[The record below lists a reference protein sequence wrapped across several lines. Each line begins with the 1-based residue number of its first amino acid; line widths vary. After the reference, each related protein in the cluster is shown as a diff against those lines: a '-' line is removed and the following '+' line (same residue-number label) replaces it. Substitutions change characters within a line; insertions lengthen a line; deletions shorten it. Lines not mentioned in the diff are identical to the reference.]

1 MIDCTSEIMRLLVQL
16 LLLVLVVEGS
26 LGGWREPCGSY
37 GCPHQPRYEP
47 FVPAPPG
54 HTPHCAKPG
63 QTFCETLE
71 HYPKQL
77 IKFLVDKCSYDFSSI
92 LRDESH
98 YGFNVYRGKPDYNRG
113 YVYPRQEVQKFYSQP
128 TVPSSY
134 PIVSQSPVVYGAA
147 ANDSGHEGYEYRAPA
162 DNQHNPLLL
171 DNLTQYQGGQ
181 TFPPEWLTNK
191 HTRRETTIPNRSHR
205 ENPFLPPN
213 NHNRA
218 KRQAPSEVISLCET
232 NSQYLMPRAALNNR
246 GNWMYVVNLPETRE
260 KYSQLVK
267 TETCST
273 TTCNGL
279 CSLPEGYVSRCEQQ
293 YVQKRLVALEGSGD
307 RLYTDVFWFPH
318 GCACQVVQNF

>member
-1 MIDCTSEIMRLLVQL
+1 MMRILGQL
-16 LLLVLVVEGS
+16 LLMVLVVEGS

-37 GCPHQPRYEP
+37 GCPHQPRYDEP

-54 HTPHCAKPG
+54 HTPRCAKPG

-77 IKFLVDKCSYDFSSI
+77 IKFLVEKCSYNFASV
-92 LRDESH
+92 LRDESPSD
-98 YGFNVYRGKPDYNRG
+98 FNVYRGKPDYNHG
-113 YVYPRQEVQKFYSQP
+113 YVYPRQEVPKFYSQP
-128 TVPSSY
+128 IAPASY
-134 PIVSQSPVVYGAA
+134 PVVNQSPVVYGAA
-147 ANDSGHEGYEYRAPA
+147 TNDSEHEGYQYRAPA
-162 DNQHNPLLL
+162 DNHHNPLLL
-171 DNLTQYQGGQ
+171 DNVMKYEGGQ
-181 TFPPEWLTNK
+181 TFPSEWIANGN
-191 HTRRETTIPNRSHR
+191 TRRETINRNRSHR

-213 NHNRA
+213 NRA
-218 KRQAPSEVISLCET
+218 KRQVSSEVISLCET
-232 NSQYLMPRAALNNR
+232 NSQYLMPRAALNKR

-260 KYSQLVK
+260 NYSQLVK

-279 CSLPEGYVSRCEQQ
+279 CSLPLGYVSRCEQQ

>member
-1 MIDCTSEIMRLLVQL
+1 MMRLLVHL
-16 LLLVLVVEGS
+16 HVVVLVVEGS

-54 HTPHCAKPG
+54 HTPRCAKPG

-77 IKFLVDKCSYDFSSI
+77 IKFLVDKCSYDFSSV
-92 LRDESH
+92 LRDESI
-98 YGFNVYRGKPDYNRG
+98 YGFNVYRAKPDYNHDN
-113 YVYPRQEVQKFYSQP
+113 VYPRQEVQKVYNQ
-128 TVPSSY
+128 PSSY
-134 PIVSQSPVVYGAA
+134 PVVDQSPMVYGPL
-147 ANDSGHEGYEYRAPA
+147 ANDSANQGYTYRAPLA
-162 DNQHNPLLL
+162 NHQNPLLL
-171 DNLTQYQGGQ
+171 ENSPRFQRGQ
-181 TFPPEWLTNK
+181 TLAAEWIR
-191 HTRRETTIPNRSHR
+191 HTRRETPETDRSYR
-205 ENPFLPPN
+205 QNPFLPRE

-218 KRQAPSEVISLCET
+218 TRQVSSEPISLCET
-232 NSQYLMPRAALNNR
+232 NSQYIMPRAALNNR

-267 TETCST
+267 SETCST
-273 TTCNGL
+273 TTCNGI

-293 YVQKRLVALEGSGD
+293 YIQKRLVALEGSGD